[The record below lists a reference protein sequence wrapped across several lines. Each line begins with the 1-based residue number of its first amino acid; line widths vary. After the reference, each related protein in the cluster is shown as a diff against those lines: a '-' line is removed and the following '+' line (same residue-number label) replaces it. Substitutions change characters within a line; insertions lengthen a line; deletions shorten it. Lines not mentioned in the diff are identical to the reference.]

1 MSDTLTGLVEIII
14 NLNDQLRAARAEIE
28 KLKSEV
34 ASGTAKEAR

>member
-28 KLKSEV
+28 RLKKV
-34 ASGTAKEAR
+34 ATNEGG